1 MTTIGT
7 NLFYDRAAGRLATL
21 SSSATKLQTQI
32 STGKRLDVASD
43 DAVAFA
49 RLQTIARS
57 GADATTNKTNI
68 KLAQTVLGQADT
80 TLGDVTSQLQRAQ
93 ELVIQAN
100 SGTLS
105 DQNRSI
111 IATQLRGIVDDLVS
125 LANTKDAR
133 GQPLFGAATGDTAV
147 TRDTSGVVSFTG
159 TGNPP
164 AIPIG
169 DGLSIQPSESAER
182 IFGGSG
188 GSDIFASLS
197 AFATALETPGA
208 TATKSA
214 ASTTLSGL
222 TGTLDQVSAA
232 RGSIGARA
240 ARLDLESAR
249 IDAADTAREAER
261 SGLED
266 TDITQAIVDLQKTST
281 ILQATQSS
289 LSKLSQLSLFD
300 YLR

>member
-7 NLFYDRAAGRLATL
+7 NLFYDRAAGRLASL
-21 SSSATKLQTQI
+21 SSATTRLQTQI
-32 STGKRLDVASD
+32 STGIRLEAPSD
-43 DAVAFA
+43 DAVAFE
-49 RLQTIARS
+49 RLQALARS
-57 GADATTNKTNI
+57 NADSTVNKSNI
-68 KLAQTVLGQADT
+68 DLAKTVLGQADT

-105 DQNRSI
+105 DSNRAI
-111 IATQLRGIVDDLVS
+111 IATQLRGIVDDLVG

-133 GQPLFGAATGDTAV
+133 GGPLFGAATGDTAV
-147 TRDTSGVVSFTG
+147 TRDASGTVSFAG

-164 AIPIG
+164 TIPIG
-169 DGLSIQPSESAER
+169 DGLDVQPSESAER
-182 IFGGSG
+182 IFGLG
-188 GSDIFASLS
+188 GSDIFAALS
-197 AFATALETPGA
+197 NFATALETPGA
-208 TATKSA
+208 AAASSA
-214 ASTTLSGL
+214 ASATLSGL
-222 TGTLDQVSAA
+222 TTALDQVSSA
-232 RGSIGARA
+232 RGSVGARA

-249 IDAADTAREAER
+249 IEAADTAREAER

-266 TDITQAIVDLQKTST
+266 TDITKAIVDLQKAST

-289 LSKLSQLSLFD
+289 LTRLSQLSLFD